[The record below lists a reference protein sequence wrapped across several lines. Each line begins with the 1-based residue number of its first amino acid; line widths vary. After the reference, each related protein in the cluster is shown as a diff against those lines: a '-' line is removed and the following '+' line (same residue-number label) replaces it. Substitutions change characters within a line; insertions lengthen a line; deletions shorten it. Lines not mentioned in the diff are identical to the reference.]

1 MEKISSPEMEVSN
14 SSSVFGEEF
23 NIIKNLSV
31 QKTDQR
37 IPRPPTVVKPAAKQ
51 LEQRQDSSTFL

>member
-31 QKTDQR
+31 
-37 IPRPPTVVKPAAKQ
+37 
-51 LEQRQDSSTFL
+51 